1 MKKENNNG
9 RPVWMQILIWAV
21 IGVMAVSAVS
31 GLIYAIAIS

>member
-9 RPVWMQILIWAV
+9 RSVWMQILIWVV
-21 IGVMAVSAVS
+21 IGVMAVSIVS

>member
-9 RPVWMQILIWAV
+9 RPVWMQVLIWVV